1 MSDNSFKK
9 ARLDYNI
16 GSIDFNNIIDP
27 IILFRK
33 WFDEVYQIDEEE
45 AVSMN
50 LSTISSDNYPNSRI
64 VLLRG
69 LEDGF
74 VFYTNYK
81 SKKGREIDKN
91 PKAHINFY
99 WPSLERQVRIKGI
112 INKTSA
118 EVSDKYFLS
127 RPLKSRIGAILSV
140 QSSEISL
147 QKDLQKELLEEI
159 NRNQSKEIQRP
170 IYWGGYCLEPLEI
183 EFWQGK
189 DARLH
194 DRLLY
199 ERVNDEW
206 IPKRLSP

>member
-16 GSIDFNNIIDP
+16 GNIDFNNIIDP
-27 IILFRK
+27 ILLFRK
-33 WFDEVYQIDEEE
+33 WFDEVYKIDKEE

-50 LSTISSDNYPNSRI
+50 LSTISTDNYPNSRI

-74 VFYTNYK
+74 IFYTNYK
-81 SKKGREIDKN
+81 SQKGREIEKN

-118 EVSDKYFLS
+118 KVSDKYFLS
-127 RPLKSRIGAILSV
+127 RPLKSRIGAILSD
-140 QSSEISL
+140 QSTEISF
-147 QKDLQKELLEEI
+147 QKDLQKELLVEI
-159 NRNQSKEIQRP
+159 NRNQNNEIQRP
-170 IYWGGYCLEPLEI
+170 NYWGGYCLEPLEI

-199 ERVNDEW
+199 QRINDEW
-206 IPKRLSP
+206 MPKRLSP

>member
-16 GSIDFNNIIDP
+16 GSIDFKNIIDP
-27 IILFRK
+27 IKLFRK
-33 WFDEVYQIDEEE
+33 WFDEVYQIDKEE

-118 EVSDKYFLS
+118 VVSDKYFLS

-140 QSSEISL
+140 QSTEISL
-147 QKDLQKELLEEI
+147 QKDLQNELLEEI
-159 NRNQSKEIQRP
+159 NRNQDKEIQRP
-170 IYWGGYCLEPLEI
+170 SYWGGYYLEPSEI

-199 ERVNDEW
+199 ERINDEW
-206 IPKRLSP
+206 KPKRLSP